1 MTMLLMI
8 LFLPGS
14 NYQYISGCEALQNA
28 DIRMENHLVENLLRV
43 KQKSQEGGE
52 ARKSVGQG
60 VSKRGKGG
68 KDIEIERMIN

>member
-1 MTMLLMI
+1 MLLMI

-28 DIRMENHLVENLLRV
+28 DIRMEDHLVENLGSSRNP
-43 KQKSQEGGE
+43 QEGGE